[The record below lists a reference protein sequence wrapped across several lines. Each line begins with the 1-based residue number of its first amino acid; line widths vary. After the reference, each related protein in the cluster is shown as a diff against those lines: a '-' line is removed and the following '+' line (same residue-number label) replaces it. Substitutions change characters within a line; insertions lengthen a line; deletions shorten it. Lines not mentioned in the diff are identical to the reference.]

1 MRSARPTFNHHV
13 LCAFILS
20 LSRQLGSLGNSQVSL
35 PWLTLTARHLNC
47 ASTTLHGA
55 SCSGCGRC
63 GSSHLAHGSSSPKMS
78 VRVLKGLSK
87 ASRECASR
95 KLARILDVVVD
106 KNDYT
111 SWVCLLRF
119 TASCLRYPGRGGRGS
134 SLATAVNRQPREETD
149 LQANEKPNV
158 RTGHSPSNSPNDPAY
173 SARTTRKAEAVAA
186 LAEER
191 KVAKYVHLTPVHLFS
206 PVAVETTGV
215 FGPHTKALLKDLR
228 SSSDDPDHG
237 GGGSY
242 YLPLPEAVG
251 GSAEG
256 NCAAVMGTTGQL
268 DSGLF
273 Y

>member
-1 MRSARPTFNHHV
+1 M
-13 LCAFILS
+13 
-20 LSRQLGSLGNSQVSL
+20 
-35 PWLTLTARHLNC
+35 
-47 ASTTLHGA
+47 
-55 SCSGCGRC
+55 
-63 GSSHLAHGSSSPKMS
+63 
-78 VRVLKGLSK
+78 
-87 ASRECASR
+87 
-95 KLARILDVVVD
+95 VVD

-111 SWVCLLRF
+111 SWVRLLRF

-149 LQANEKPNV
+149 LQANEKPTV

-215 FGPHTKALLKDLR
+215 FGPHTKALLKDLGR
-228 SSSDDPDHG
+228 QMTQTTGEEAATPIS
-237 GGGSY
+237 
-242 YLPLPEAVG
+242 LPEAVG

-256 NCAAVMGTTGQL
+256 NCAAVIGTTGQL

-273 Y
+273 YRTLPT